1 MKKILS
7 LILTFCVGIVFSFAN
22 PSLDGRAVVAENGVF
37 PPGLFAKTVGYLPG
51 DTISVTNPANAQNID
66 ILVIGSL
73 DPSEGV
79 AIMLSPEAA
88 DCLQIK
94 KDSNMVVKLTKRS
107 GELDENVSGTCVL
120 SQSPVAVQ
128 KTEESVSQPEF
139 NSADSENVT
148 DEEILDVAEN
158 ELVRDE
164 QIEQPIADAVPS
176 DATEDVVSE
185 ENTIEDIVPEEEI
198 AEEQI
203 ADDQIIAES
212 EEIISVA
219 ESDDEILQE
228 YSQPEEFVES
238 EEIPEEFAESDD
250 VPEEILVEQFPV
262 DELDEFDEIVDSDE
276 TETETETETEEIAA
290 VQDTAEPEEVISEE
304 EIEEIPE
311 EVLPQEE
318 IVQEEPLEDE
328 IPAEQRSV
336 VADNYIPPEEESV
349 TEDELPPEY
358 QEEKPLPVVKDD
370 FVPPEQES
378 VAEDEL
384 PPEEQLAEETETA
397 EEIPEE
403 LALEEDTQTEE
414 EVAYVPES
422 ESVEEEMLPP
432 EEVLQDSVI
441 AETTEIAETEAVSD
455 SEDFEAIVLVPS
467 EENPPAVSEKVAVE
481 SSENKVSESVKVEQ
495 DIVAFYEE
503 PVKPEEQAKTEQKTK
518 TSVSQSYKVIESLPK
533 GSYFVQLAAY
543 KNQENVQNIL
553 EKYGSKYPISV
564 QESNGKKIV
573 LVGPLSVDEYGTV
586 LQRFKAFGF
595 KDAFLRKGK

>member
-128 KTEESVSQPEF
+128 KTEESVSQPES

-164 QIEQPIADAVPS
+164 QIEQPIADVMPS

-185 ENTIEDIVPEEEI
+185 ENIIEDLVPDVEI

-262 DELDEFDEIVDSDE
+262 DELDEFDEIVDSD
-276 TETETETETEEIAA
+276 ETETETETEEIAA

-467 EENPPAVSEKVAVE
+467 EENPPAVLEKVAVE

>member
-128 KTEESVSQPEF
+128 KIEESVSQPEF

-164 QIEQPIADAVPS
+164 QIEQPIADVMPS
-176 DATEDVVSE
+176 DATEDVISE
-185 ENTIEDIVPEEEI
+185 ENIIEDIVPEEEV
-198 AEEQI
+198 AEEEVLSESDEIPSI
-203 ADDQIIAES
+203 ADA
-212 EEIISVA
+212 
-219 ESDDEILQE
+219 DDEIPQE
-228 YSQPEEFVES
+228 YTQTEEYVETD
-238 EEIPEEFAESDD
+238 EFPEEFAASDD
-250 VPEEILVEQFPV
+250 MPEEIVAEQIPV
-262 DELDEFDEIVDSDE
+262 DELDEFDEIADSDE
-276 TETETETETEEIAA
+276 TETEIETEEIAS
-290 VQDTAEPEEVISEE
+290 VQDMSE
-304 EIEEIPE
+304 PE

-318 IVQEEPLEDE
+318 IVQAETLEDE
-328 IPAEQRSV
+328 IPPIQKRA
-336 VADNYIPPEEESV
+336 VADNYIPPEEETV

-358 QEEKPLPVVKDD
+358 EEVKPVPVVKDD

-384 PPEEQLAEETETA
+384 PPEEQFAEETEMA

-403 LALEEDTQTEE
+403 LALEEDTQADE

-441 AETTEIAETEAVSD
+441 AETETVSD

-481 SSENKVSESVKVEQ
+481 SSETKVSESVKVEQ
-495 DIVAFYEE
+495 DIAAFYEE
-503 PVKPEEQAKTEQKTK
+503 PVKPEEQVKTEQKTK
-518 TSVSQSYKVIESLPK
+518 ASVWNGYKVIESLPK

-553 EKYGSKYPISV
+553 EKYGSKYPIAV

-586 LQRFKAFGF
+586 LQRFKALGF

>member
-128 KTEESVSQPEF
+128 KTEESVSQPES

-164 QIEQPIADAVPS
+164 QIEQPIADVMPS

-185 ENTIEDIVPEEEI
+185 ENIIEDLVPEEEI

-250 VPEEILVEQFPV
+250 VPEEIIAEQFPG
-262 DELDEFDEIVDSDE
+262 DELDEFDEIVDSD
-276 TETETETETEEIAA
+276 ETETETETEEIAA

-467 EENPPAVSEKVAVE
+467 EENPPAVLEKVAVE

>member
-262 DELDEFDEIVDSDE
+262 DELDEFDEIAESDG
-276 TETETETETEEIAA
+276 TETEVETEEIAA

-328 IPAEQRSV
+328 ILAEQRSE

-384 PPEEQLAEETETA
+384 PPEEQLAEETETE

-403 LALEEDTQTEE
+403 LALEEDAQTEE

>member
-250 VPEEILVEQFPV
+250 VPEEIIAEQFPV
-262 DELDEFDEIVDSDE
+262 DELDEFDEIAESDG
-276 TETETETETEEIAA
+276 TETEVETEEIAA

-384 PPEEQLAEETETA
+384 PPEEQLAEETETE

-403 LALEEDTQTEE
+403 LALEEDAQTEE

-467 EENPPAVSEKVAVE
+467 EENPPAVLEKVAVE

>member
-164 QIEQPIADAVPS
+164 QIEQPIADVMPS

-185 ENTIEDIVPEEEI
+185 ENIIEDLVPEEEI

-262 DELDEFDEIVDSDE
+262 DELDEFDEIAESDG
-276 TETETETETEEIAA
+276 TETEVETEEIAA

>member
-164 QIEQPIADAVPS
+164 QIEQPIADVMPS

-185 ENTIEDIVPEEEI
+185 ENIIEDLVPEEEI

-250 VPEEILVEQFPV
+250 VPEEIIAEQFPV

-467 EENPPAVSEKVAVE
+467 EENPPAVLEKVAVE

>member
-164 QIEQPIADAVPS
+164 QIEQPIADVMPS

-185 ENTIEDIVPEEEI
+185 ENIIEDLVPEEEI

-262 DELDEFDEIVDSDE
+262 DELDEFDEIAESDG
-276 TETETETETEEIAA
+276 TETEVETEEIAA

-336 VADNYIPPEEESV
+336 VADNYIPPEEETV

-358 QEEKPLPVVKDD
+358 EEVKPVPVVKDD

>member
-164 QIEQPIADAVPS
+164 QIEQPIADVMPS

-185 ENTIEDIVPEEEI
+185 ENIIEDLVPEEEI

-262 DELDEFDEIVDSDE
+262 DELDEFDEIAESDG
-276 TETETETETEEIAA
+276 TETEVETEEIAA

-358 QEEKPLPVVKDD
+358 EEVKPVPVVKDD

-467 EENPPAVSEKVAVE
+467 EENPPAVLEKVAVE

>member
-128 KTEESVSQPEF
+128 KTEESVSQPES

-164 QIEQPIADAVPS
+164 QIEQPIADVMPS

-185 ENTIEDIVPEEEI
+185 ENIIEDLVPEEEI
-198 AEEQI
+198 AKEQI

-262 DELDEFDEIVDSDE
+262 DELDEFDEIAESDG
-276 TETETETETEEIAA
+276 TETEVETEEIAA

-358 QEEKPLPVVKDD
+358 EEVKPVPVVKDD

-384 PPEEQLAEETETA
+384 PPEEQLAEETETE

-403 LALEEDTQTEE
+403 LALEEDAQTEE

-441 AETTEIAETEAVSD
+441 AETETVSDSD

-481 SSENKVSESVKVEQ
+481 SSETKVSESVKVEQ
-495 DIVAFYEE
+495 DIAAFYEE

-518 TSVSQSYKVIESLPK
+518 TSVWNGYKVIESLPK

>member
-128 KTEESVSQPEF
+128 KTEESVSQPES

-164 QIEQPIADAVPS
+164 QIEQPIADVMPS

-185 ENTIEDIVPEEEI
+185 ENIIEDLVPEEEI

-262 DELDEFDEIVDSDE
+262 DELDEFDEIAESDG
-276 TETETETETEEIAA
+276 TETEVETEEIAA

-414 EVAYVPES
+414 EVVYVPES

-441 AETTEIAETEAVSD
+441 AETETVSDSDSD

>member
-164 QIEQPIADAVPS
+164 QIEQPIADVMPS

-185 ENTIEDIVPEEEI
+185 ENIIEDLVPEEEI

-250 VPEEILVEQFPV
+250 VPEEIIAEQFPV
-262 DELDEFDEIVDSDE
+262 DELDEFDEIVDSD
-276 TETETETETEEIAA
+276 ETETETETEEIAA

-467 EENPPAVSEKVAVE
+467 EENPPAVLEKVAVE

>member
-164 QIEQPIADAVPS
+164 QIEQPIADVMPS

-185 ENTIEDIVPEEEI
+185 ENIIEDLVPEEEI

-262 DELDEFDEIVDSDE
+262 DELDEFDEIVDSDG
-276 TETETETETEEIAA
+276 TETEVETEEIAA

-595 KDAFLRKGK
+595 KDAFVKKGN

>member
-164 QIEQPIADAVPS
+164 QIEQPIADVMPS

-185 ENTIEDIVPEEEI
+185 ENIIEDLVPEEEI

-262 DELDEFDEIVDSDE
+262 DELDEFDEIAESDG
-276 TETETETETEEIAA
+276 TETEVETEEIAA

-384 PPEEQLAEETETA
+384 PPEEQLAEETETE

>member
-128 KTEESVSQPEF
+128 KTEESVSQPES

-164 QIEQPIADAVPS
+164 QIEQPIADVMPS

-185 ENTIEDIVPEEEI
+185 ENIIEDLVPEEEI

-250 VPEEILVEQFPV
+250 VPEEIIAEQFPV
-262 DELDEFDEIVDSDE
+262 DELDEFDEIVDSD
-276 TETETETETEEIAA
+276 ETETETETEEIAA

-467 EENPPAVSEKVAVE
+467 EENPTAVLEKVAVE

>member
-128 KTEESVSQPEF
+128 KTEESVSQPES

-164 QIEQPIADAVPS
+164 QIEQPIADVMPS

-185 ENTIEDIVPEEEI
+185 ENIIEDLVPEEEI

-262 DELDEFDEIVDSDE
+262 DELDEFDEIAESDG
-276 TETETETETEEIAA
+276 TETEVETEEIAA

-384 PPEEQLAEETETA
+384 PPEEQLAEETEMA

-403 LALEEDTQTEE
+403 LALEEDTQADE
-414 EVAYVPES
+414 EVVYVPES

-441 AETTEIAETEAVSD
+441 AETETVSDSDSD

-481 SSENKVSESVKVEQ
+481 SSETKVSESVKVEQ

>member
-185 ENTIEDIVPEEEI
+185 ENIIEDLVPEEEI

-262 DELDEFDEIVDSDE
+262 DELDEFDEIAESDG
-276 TETETETETEEIAA
+276 TETEVETEEIAA

-384 PPEEQLAEETETA
+384 PPEEQLAEETETE

-414 EVAYVPES
+414 EVAYGPES

>member
-128 KTEESVSQPEF
+128 KTEESVSHPES

-164 QIEQPIADAVPS
+164 QIEQPIADVMPS

-185 ENTIEDIVPEEEI
+185 ENIIEDLVPEEEI

-250 VPEEILVEQFPV
+250 VPEEIIAEQFPV
-262 DELDEFDEIVDSDE
+262 DELDEFDEIVDSD
-276 TETETETETEEIAA
+276 ETETETETEEIAA

-467 EENPPAVSEKVAVE
+467 EENPPAVLEKVAVE